1 MSSNLPKALEVC
13 KAVWLIL
20 MKTEISI
27 KEIDAQETELGLIWP
42 VNECLTKSLETLFE
56 WPSMLQLHGF
66 YHDMIGRIYLKTRK
80 GLGYT

>member
-1 MSSNLPKALEVC
+1 MSSNLPKALEVY
-13 KAVWLIL
+13 KAVWVIL

-27 KEIDAQETELGLIWP
+27 KEIDAQETELGLVRP
-42 VNECLTKSLETLFE
+42 VNECLTKSLEALFE

-80 GLGYT
+80 GLGYP

>member
-27 KEIDAQETELGLIWP
+27 KEIDAQETELGLI
-42 VNECLTKSLETLFE
+42 
-56 WPSMLQLHGF
+56 
-66 YHDMIGRIYLKTRK
+66 
-80 GLGYT
+80 